1 MAAPIAAPTPIPCPD
16 EFFGWLFVSVP
27 SSVMLILSSLGRA
40 LLCLQI
46 LHDYSFANDVPWQ
59 SRQWIGVIGVLL
71 GRITARSSFSRRD
84 DRIDFKRNQSRV
96 WVERSVLQHL
106 WTF

>member
-16 EFFGWLFVSVP
+16 EFFGWLFVSLP

-40 LLCLQI
+40 LLCLRV
-46 LHDYSFANDVPWQ
+46 LHDYSFASDVSWQ

-71 GRITARSSFSRRD
+71 GRITARSSFSPLD
-84 DRIDFKRNQSRV
+84 EGIDFKRNPSRV
-96 WVERSVLQHL
+96 WV
-106 WTF
+106 